1 TSLRGQPLPTSSP
14 TANQM
19 LRYSGTAWQYVNDL
33 MGNLTSSFISLSP
46 SAQPSP
52 VPTGQGTLYFDEAS
66 KTLQFSDGLGP
77 VASFRKVLTS
87 GDTITVGSIATTGGI
102 TTSGV
107 LSAGSVS
114 IAGGGTSY
122 LGPITS
128 SGLISGAAMSATT
141 LSASSLS
148 VTGSSNLG
156 SISASAIQASSVS
169 VSGAMSS
176 SSLNLR
182 RDPANDW
189 YLRASPVGANR
200 LEFIDGGIANSPRM
214 VIDTSGKV
222 GIGTGSPNASLHL
235 VSSVPEQII
244 VDSYGVAPGFIGRRA
259 NGSESSPTAVLN
271 GDKLFRIGGRS
282 YVGSGFSTGSPASI
296 RSQAT
301 ENHSSSALGSA
312 LIFSTTSNSTA
323 DDLERMRIDHS
334 GNVGIGTTSPAYLL
348 DLQQTRS
355 GAGTFERIFNDST
368 SVGSSAGI
376 QLATGTASSF
386 LNLQN
391 FDGPTPYGSVASSL
405 GDTGGL
411 VLMTQANAP
420 IIFQTNGGN
429 ERMRVSGSGNV
440 GVGHSSPTE
449 RLVVGGAIRVNGQAS
464 ATNNGG
470 VYLDFNSG
478 TNLGRMV
485 VGNSSESQL
494 SFSTNSAGATYE
506 RLRIDTSGNIGI
518 GTTSPAH
525 KLHVLGN
532 GSFVDSLNGPFVNIR
547 RDGLNEWFLKAT
559 GAGTDNFEI
568 RASSDAAINTRLAI
582 TQAGNVGIGTTSPS
596 TKLEVS
602 SNEFPRLEIS
612 STHPGNTDNVAINL
626 VTQGVDMNG
635 TGTKGWHVYAG
646 GDGRSD
652 EQRNALSF
660 SFYNGAS
667 GSPLVTFKDSGRVG
681 IGTMAPDHK
690 LDVQGDIRAITPEN
704 GTGGTSVLLKG
715 DGGLHLRRPAN
726 ATTGQVNGY
735 IDFSG
740 SDVSRWARISYN
752 ESANRLDFSPS
763 IPGNQVDVNV
773 TGQVRASSLSI
784 TGIAS
789 VGTLSVSG
797 STSLGGAGQSL
808 SVFGSVSL
816 FGPSVSVS
824 DNVEQVATS
833 DGLVVAMLTSTG
845 NCNTGPTRA
854 YGQAAAGAEPL
865 VTRAHTS
872 AHNGCTDQ
880 DYATPLGSFT
890 MPVRKGERYKVYSQG
905 GSRTLTATFYPLG
918 Q

>member
-1 TSLRGQPLPTSSP
+1 
-14 TANQM
+14 
-19 LRYSGTAWQYVNDL
+19 
-33 MGNLTSSFISLSP
+33 
-46 SAQPSP
+46 
-52 VPTGQGTLYFDEAS
+52 
-66 KTLQFSDGLGP
+66 
-77 VASFRKVLTS
+77 
-87 GDTITVGSIATTGGI
+87 
-102 TTSGV
+102 
-107 LSAGSVS
+107 
-114 IAGGGTSY
+114 
-122 LGPITS
+122 
-128 SGLISGAAMSATT
+128 
-141 LSASSLS
+141 
-148 VTGSSNLG
+148 
-156 SISASAIQASSVS
+156 
-169 VSGAMSS
+169 
-176 SSLNLR
+176 
-182 RDPANDW
+182 
-189 YLRASPVGANR
+189 
-200 LEFIDGGIANSPRM
+200 
-214 VIDTSGKV
+214 
-222 GIGTGSPNASLHL
+222 
-235 VSSVPEQII
+235 
-244 VDSYGVAPGFIGRRA
+244 
-259 NGSESSPTAVLN
+259 
-271 GDKLFRIGGRS
+271 
-282 YVGSGFSTGSPASI
+282 
-296 RSQAT
+296 
-301 ENHSSSALGSA
+301 
-312 LIFSTTSNSTA
+312 
-323 DDLERMRIDHS
+323 
-334 GNVGIGTTSPAYLL
+334 
-348 DLQQTRS
+348 
-355 GAGTFERIFNDST
+355 
-368 SVGSSAGI
+368 
-376 QLATGTASSF
+376 
-386 LNLQN
+386 
-391 FDGPTPYGSVASSL
+391 
-405 GDTGGL
+405 
-411 VLMTQANAP
+411 
-420 IIFQTNGGN
+420 
-429 ERMRVSGSGNV
+429 
-440 GVGHSSPTE
+440 
-449 RLVVGGAIRVNGQAS
+449 
-464 ATNNGG
+464 
-470 VYLDFNSG
+470 
-478 TNLGRMV
+478 
-485 VGNSSESQL
+485 
-494 SFSTNSAGATYE
+494 
-506 RLRIDTSGNIGI
+506 
-518 GTTSPAH
+518 
-525 KLHVLGN
+525 
-532 GSFVDSLNGPFVNIR
+532 VNIR

-773 TGQVRASSLSI
+773 TGLVRASSLSI